1 MKKSILLALALLAA
15 GAVLAADPP
24 TAAQLK
30 DAIAKLQSA
39 PNFSW
44 TLALKIPGAPFEPGL
59 LKGRAE
65 KDGYAVV
72 SQEIGDWQLDAVYKG
87 DAIALKNDGEW
98 KMPDP
103 SDMRAVF
110 TAASV
115 TRRGTPAVEA
125 ESLFKFAK
133 ELKAGEGDV
142 LTSDLTEEGAKEIL
156 SFGPRG
162 GDDGPPPPK
171 NAKGSVRFWLK
182 DGALS
187 KYESN
192 VKGTMAFGQ
201 DGEDRDFEITRTI
214 EIQDVG
220 TTKVDAPAEAI
231 KVLEGK
237 PPGDSEKPKN

>member
-1 MKKSILLALALLAA
+1 MKKSILLSLTLLAA
-15 GAVLAADPP
+15 GRVLAADPP
-24 TAAQLK
+24 TTNQLQ

-65 KDGYAVV
+65 KDGYAVI
-72 SQEIGDWQLDAVYKG
+72 SQELGEWQLDAVFKG
-87 DAIALKNDGEW
+87 DAIALKNEGEW
-98 KMPDP
+98 KLPDP
-103 SDMRAVF
+103 DDMHAAMV
-110 TAASV
+110 AASV

-125 ESLFKFAK
+125 ESLFKYAK

-142 LTSDLTEEGAKEIL
+142 LTSDLTEEGAKEVL

-162 GDDGPPPPK
+162 GDGGPPPK
-171 NAKGSVRFWLK
+171 NAKGSVKFWLK
-182 DGALS
+182 DGALR
-187 KYESN
+187 KYESH
-192 VKGTMAFGQ
+192 VQGTMAFGQ

-220 TTKVDAPAEAI
+220 TTKADVPAEAK
-231 KVLEGK
+231 KVLEAK
-237 PPGDSEKPKN
+237 TPGDSEKSKN

>member
-1 MKKSILLALALLAA
+1 MKKSILLSVTLLAA
-15 GAVLAADPP
+15 GPVLAADPP
-24 TAAQLK
+24 TTNQLQ

-65 KDGYAVV
+65 KDGYAVI
-72 SQEIGDWQLDAVYKG
+72 SQEIGDWQLDAVFKG
-87 DAIALKNDGEW
+87 DAIALKNEGEW
-98 KMPDP
+98 KLPDP
-103 SDMRAVF
+103 GDMRAVM

-115 TRRGTPAVEA
+115 TRRGTPAIEA
-125 ESLFKFAK
+125 ESLFKYAR
-133 ELKAGEGDV
+133 ELKAGEGAV
-142 LTSDLTEEGAKEIL
+142 LTSDLTDEGAKEVL

-171 NAKGSVRFWLK
+171 NAKGSVKFWLK

-187 KYESN
+187 KYESH
-192 VKGTMAFGQ
+192 VQGTMAFGP
-201 DGEDRDFEITRTI
+201 DGEDRDFEVTRTI

-220 TTKVDAPAEAI
+220 TTKADVPAEAK
-231 KVLEGK
+231 KVLEAK
-237 PPGDSEKPKN
+237 TPDDSEKSKN

>member
-1 MKKSILLALALLAA
+1 MKKNILLPLALLTAVR
-15 GAVLAADPP
+15 VLAADPP
-24 TAAQLK
+24 TTNQLQ

-72 SQEIGDWQLDAVYKG
+72 SQEIGDWRLEAVYKG
-87 DAIALKNDGEW
+87 DAIALKNEGEW
-98 KMPDP
+98 KLPD
-103 SDMRAVF
+103 SGDMRAMF

-115 TRRGTPAVEA
+115 TRRGTPAAEA
-125 ESLFKFAK
+125 DSLFKYAK
-133 ELKAGEGDV
+133 ELKAGEGDA
-142 LTSDLTEEGAKEIL
+142 LTGDLTEEGAKEIL

-162 GDDGPPPPK
+162 GDGPPPPK

-187 KYESN
+187 KYESH
-192 VKGTMAFGQ
+192 VQGTMSFGQ
-201 DGEDRDFEITRTI
+201 DGEDREIEVTRTV

-220 TTKVDAPAEAI
+220 TTKLDAPSEAI
-231 KVLEGK
+231 KVLEAK
-237 PPGDSEKPKN
+237 VPGDFERPKN